1 MWEKWSEGSL
11 ASTIASFSPLC
22 LPSNV
27 VRSSGWMRGVPDR
40 SWGGSLPAPRR
51 PACQPSSP
59 THLVPPSCP
68 ALHSLL
74 PCLQAE
80 LAKIQSPLQRAQ
92 RLAVYARIFAA
103 ELLGTVLAAPFGLR
117 AFTLHRSLPDTRQAG
132 QRAGTVS
139 ILRDVR

>member
-1 MWEKWSEGSL
+1 
-11 ASTIASFSPLC
+11 
-22 LPSNV
+22 
-27 VRSSGWMRGVPDR
+27 
-40 SWGGSLPAPRR
+40 
-51 PACQPSSP
+51 
-59 THLVPPSCP
+59 
-68 ALHSLL
+68 L

-117 AFTLHRSLPDTRQAG
+117 AFTLHRSLPDARQAG